1 MNKQHSP
8 TETSCSFGSDE
19 QQSALQTSHPLTTDG
34 HEKEKQLPQKNSG
47 TRKKQKQRDVKVK
60 KKELSAGE
68 LFLIELKAKGYKE
81 DRVGQGFVMHIPHPS
96 R

>member
-19 QQSALQTSHPLTTDG
+19 LKSAKQPSQSLTTNG
-34 HEKEKQLPQKNSG
+34 HEKEKQLP
-47 TRKKQKQRDVKVK
+47 RKKQKQRDVKVK

-68 LFLIELKAKGYKE
+68 LFWIELKAKGYNE